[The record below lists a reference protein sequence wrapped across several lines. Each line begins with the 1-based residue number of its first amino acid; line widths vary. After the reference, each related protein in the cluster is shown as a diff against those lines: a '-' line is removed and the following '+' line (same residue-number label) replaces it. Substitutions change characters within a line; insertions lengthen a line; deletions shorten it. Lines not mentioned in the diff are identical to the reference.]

1 MAEAPVLVDTG
12 YLVALINQKDLLHS
26 QARALARAWEKS
38 GRPLLITDGV
48 LIEFANFFARNPLRM
63 LALTWI
69 RRIRAGTPGWIV
81 DRLTPQMIERAE
93 ARYAAHPDKSWSL
106 TDCLS
111 MEAMLDR
118 GAKEAATPDRHFVQ
132 AGFQVLMKASP

>member
-12 YLVALINQKDLLHS
+12 YLVALINHKDLLHP
-26 QARALARAWEKS
+26 QAKALAHTWEKS
-38 GRPLLITDGV
+38 GRQLLITDGV
-48 LIEFANFFARNPLRM
+48 LIEFANFFARSPLRM

-69 RRIRAGTPGWIV
+69 RRIRSGTPGWIV
-81 DRLTPQMIERAE
+81 DRLTPQRIERAE

-111 MEAMLDR
+111 MEAMLDH
-118 GAKEAATPDRHFVQ
+118 GSKEAATPDRHFVQ
-132 AGFQVLMKASP
+132 AGFRILMTASP